1 MRETGNTQK
10 KRNARSAV
18 VVGLLLLLAA
28 VIGFGGYTL
37 AKYVSS
43 KQPDGSANVAKWG
56 FTVTADSSSLFG
68 DKYKKGTD
76 ASVVTTESD
85 ATFTVKATSAGTNV
99 VAPGTTGSMTFAIKG
114 SAEVRAQIALDFTV
128 TNDVKL
134 VYTVGADTTTEQTY
148 APVKWTLKKG
158 ATTLVNGKTL
168 ADVKT
173 ELDKV
178 KTATYEAGATA
189 IDDEYTL
196 SWAWAF
202 EDNDALDTLLGMVAN
217 NDPVDGKF
225 VNGNNTAVTGSG
237 KTSTTVGFTLNISVT
252 QLAA

>member
-43 KQPDGSANVAKWG
+43 KQDAGSATVAKWG
-56 FTVTADSSSLFG
+56 FTVTADSTSLFG

-76 ASVVTTESD
+76 ASVVTTDSD
-85 ATFTVKATSAGTNV
+85 ATFTVKATSADTKV

-114 SAEVRAQIALDFTV
+114 SAEVRAQINLEFTV
-128 TNDVKL
+128 TNDIKL
-134 VYTVGADTTTEQTY
+134 VYTAGGAEQTY

-158 ATTLVNGKTL
+158 ATTLVDGKTL

-178 KTATYEAGATA
+178 KTVTYAAGATA
-189 IDDEYTL
+189 VDDEYTL

-202 EDNDALDTLLGMVAN
+202 EGNDKLDTLLGMVAN
-217 NDPVDGKF
+217 NAPNGAGDTY
-225 VNGNNTAVTGSG
+225 VNGDSTAVTGDG
-237 KTSTTVGFTLNISVT
+237 KTSTSVGFTLNISVT
-252 QLAA
+252 QLVE

>member
-43 KQPDGSANVAKWG
+43 KQDAGSANVAKWG
-56 FTVTADSSSLFG
+56 FTVTADSTSLFG

-76 ASVVTTESD
+76 ASVVTTDAD

-99 VAPGTTGSMTFAIKG
+99 VAPGTTGSMTFAVKG
-114 SAEVRAQIALDFTV
+114 TAEVRAQINLEFTV

-134 VYTVGADTTTEQTY
+134 VYTAGGAEQTY

-158 ATTLVNGKTL
+158 GTALVTDGTL
-168 ADVKT
+168 ADVEEK
-173 ELDKV
+173 LNADDV
-178 KTATYEAGATA
+178 KTVTYEAGATA
-189 IDDEYTL
+189 VNDEYTL

-202 EDNDALDTLLGMVAN
+202 DDNDELDTLLGMVAN
-217 NDPVDGKF
+217 NDSVDGAF
-225 VNGNNTAVTGSG
+225 VNGNSTAVTGDG
-237 KTSTTVGFTLNISVT
+237 KTSTSIGFTLNISVT
-252 QLAA
+252 QLAE